1 METYYLCQLTMFR
14 KTLRVINRR
23 NHFWLEASTQCP
35 GNNTGCC
42 TIPGVLFHYFYVNG
56 SLLEHVYLAS
66 FRVVQCCYP
75 ARKLCE
81 LSVNPKI
88 HINWQN
94 KQLAWTC
101 PRTAKDYSVLE
112 THLPSTSNPHTHQ
125 SSHNARYTMSK
136 ARDETSILTDIMS
149 GFLTHWT
156 TQGTPK
162 SPFYNHQRNNLFG
175 QNHHGGKAAGKQDIH
190 MILCEFLINYTGEM
204 YCDNSGLSRHHV
216 NQGIR
221 INTANNCAHQ

>member
-101 PRTAKDYSVLE
+101 PRRAKDYSVLE
-112 THLPSTSNPHTHQ
+112 THLPSTSNLHTHQ

-136 ARDETSILTDIMS
+136 ARDQTSILKDTAS
-149 GFLTHWT
+149 ASSPAEPQWKFWKLFLSTV
-156 TQGTPK
+156 
-162 SPFYNHQRNNLFG
+162 QRTWFIFISSMATKRV
-175 QNHHGGKAAGKQDIH
+175 QKI
-190 MILCEFLINYTGEM
+190 
-204 YCDNSGLSRHHV
+204 
-216 NQGIR
+216 
-221 INTANNCAHQ
+221 

>member
-1 METYYLCQLTMFR
+1 MATPAACGSSQARGQMRGAAASLCHNHSNTRSEPQLWP
-14 KTLRVINRR
+14 TLQSAWYQI
-23 NHFWLEASTQCP
+23 
-35 GNNTGCC
+35 
-42 TIPGVLFHYFYVNG
+42 
-56 SLLEHVYLAS
+56 
-66 FRVVQCCYP
+66 
-75 ARKLCE
+75 
-81 LSVNPKI
+81 LSP
-88 HINWQN
+88 
-94 KQLAWTC
+94 
-101 PRTAKDYSVLE
+101 
-112 THLPSTSNPHTHQ
+112 
-125 SSHNARYTMSK
+125 MSK